1 MARGVI
7 TQKNFIMEKKAK
19 IIATLGPAIYSENK
33 LKQLIN
39 LGVDAFRIN
48 FSHNTNGISK
58 IVYKIRKIE
67 KIIKKKISLIADL
80 QGVKLRVG
88 KIKKENQK
96 IIFNQNY
103 IFDTKNELGNNKRI
117 TFPYPK
123 ILKKLKKGNK
133 ILIDDGKFTFVVIK
147 RTGNSV
153 TTICKSQNC
162 YMKSSKSVHV
172 QNLEIPF
179 NKLTSK
185 DKKDIKSAIKLG
197 CNWIALSY
205 IQNEKL
211 ILETRKLI
219 KSDVGIISKIENKH
233 ALKNITKIIKATDS
247 IMIARGD
254 LAIDIGHSEVPKVQ
268 LSLIK
273 KCSQFSKSVIVA
285 TQMLESM
292 IENNTATRAEINDI
306 ATAIF
311 QGADAVMLSAETA
324 IGKFPTLAVSTMAK
338 TISSTEKYKKEH
350 IEDFKN
356 LIISNKDP
364 VKSILLSVKDIAYN
378 SNVKAIIVFSNS
390 GKSAKL
396 VSAMRPA
403 AKILTISPNINV
415 SRQVSLLWGVQ
426 SINSRDANNWKDM
439 MSISKEI
446 IKKLKFIK
454 KNDFVVITAGLPF
467 GKSGMTN
474 MIRLYK
480 VEA

>member
-1 MARGVI
+1 
-7 TQKNFIMEKKAK
+7 MEKKAK
-19 IIATLGPAIYSENK
+19 IIATLGPAIYSSAK
-33 LKQLIN
+33 LKKLIN

-48 FSHNTNGISK
+48 FSHNTNGVSK
-58 IVYKIRKIE
+58 IVSKIRKIE
-67 KIIKKKISLIADL
+67 KITNKKISLIADL

-88 KIKKENQK
+88 KIKNEIQKIKFNQK
-96 IIFNQNY
+96 Y
-103 IFDTKNELGNNKRI
+103 IFDNKFELGNDRRI

-133 ILIDDGKFTFVVIK
+133 ILIDDGKFIFIVTNKI
-147 RTGNSV
+147 GNSIV
-153 TTICKSQNC
+153 TICKSQNC
-162 YMKSSKSVHV
+162 FMKSNKSVHI
-172 QNLEIPF
+172 QNIDITF
-179 NKLTSK
+179 NKLTKK

-211 ILETRKLI
+211 ILEARKLI
-219 KSDVGIISKIENKH
+219 KKDMGIISKIENKH
-233 ALKNITKIIKATDS
+233 ALKNIVNIIKSSDS

-273 KCSQFSKSVIVA
+273 KCSQYSKSVIVA

-292 IENNTATRAEINDI
+292 IENSTATRAEINDI

-311 QGADAVMLSAETA
+311 QGADTVMLSAEAA
-324 IGKFPTLAVSTMAK
+324 IGKYPAQAVSTMAK
-338 TISSTEKYKKEH
+338 TIISTEKYKKEH

-356 LIISNKDP
+356 SIMANKDP

-378 SNVKAIIVFSNS
+378 TNVKAIIVFSNS

-403 AKILTISPNINV
+403 AKILTISPNINI

-426 SINSRDANNWKDM
+426 SINSRDANGWKDM

-467 GKSGMTN
+467 GKAGMTN
-474 MIRLYK
+474 KIRLYK
-480 VEA
+480 VGT

>member
-1 MARGVI
+1 
-7 TQKNFIMEKKAK
+7 MEKKAK
-19 IIATLGPAIYSENK
+19 IIATLGPAIYNETK

-48 FSHNTNGISK
+48 FSHNIIGINK
-58 IVYKIRKIE
+58 IVSKIRKIE
-67 KIIKKKISLIADL
+67 KSTNKKISLIADL

-88 KIKKENQK
+88 KIKAESQKIKYNQK
-96 IIFNQNY
+96 FV
-103 IFDTKNELGNNKRI
+103 FDNKREIGSNSRI

-123 ILKKLKKGNK
+123 ILNRLKKGNK
-133 ILIDDGKFTFVVIK
+133 ILIDDGKFIFIVLKKI
-147 RTGNSV
+147 GNSV
-153 TTICKSQNC
+153 ITICKSKNC
-162 YMKSSKSVHV
+162 FIKSNKSVHIRNIDIV
-172 QNLEIPF
+172 F
-179 NKLTSK
+179 NKLTVK
-185 DKKDIKSAIKLG
+185 DKNDIKLAIKLG
-197 CNWIALSY
+197 CNWKALSY

-211 ILETRKLI
+211 ILEARKLLKKDI
-219 KSDVGIISKIENKH
+219 GIISKIENKH
-233 ALKNITKIIKATDS
+233 AIKNIINIIKATDS

-273 KCSQFSKSVIVA
+273 KCSQYSKSVIVA

-311 QGADAVMLSAETA
+311 QGADTVMLSAEAA
-324 IGKFPTLAVSTMAK
+324 IGKYPAQAVSTMAK
-338 TISSTEKYKKEH
+338 TIISTEKYKKEH

-356 LIISNKDP
+356 SIIANKDP

-378 SNVKAIIVFSNS
+378 TNVKAIIVFSNS

-426 SINSRDANNWKDM
+426 SINSRDANGWKDM

-454 KNDFVVITAGLPF
+454 KNDFVIITAGLPF
-467 GKSGMTN
+467 GKAGMTN

-480 VEA
+480 VGT

>member
-1 MARGVI
+1 
-7 TQKNFIMEKKAK
+7 MEKKAK
-19 IIATLGPAIYSENK
+19 IIATLGPAIYKETK
-33 LKQLIN
+33 LKQLVN

-58 IVYKIRKIE
+58 VVSRIRNIE
-67 KIIKKKISLIADL
+67 KKTKKKISLIADL
-80 QGVKLRVG
+80 QGVKLRIG
-88 KIKKENQK
+88 KIKSDNQK
-96 IIFNQNY
+96 IKFNQKL
-103 IFDTKNELGNNKRI
+103 IFDNRNLIGDNKRV
-117 TFPYPK
+117 TFAYPK
-123 ILKKLKKGNK
+123 ILNKLKKGNK
-133 ILIDDGKFTFVVIK
+133 ILIDDGKFIFIVTKKIGSSVVA
-147 RTGNSV
+147 
-153 TTICKSQNC
+153 ICKSQNC
-162 YMKSSKSVHV
+162 FIRSNKSVHI
-172 QNLEIPF
+172 QNVDIAF
-179 NKLTSK
+179 NKLTIK

-211 ILETRKLI
+211 ILEARKLI
-219 KSDVGIISKIENKH
+219 RKDMGIISKIENKH
-233 ALKNITKIIKATDS
+233 ALKNIVNIIKTSDS

-273 KCSQFSKSVIVA
+273 KCSQYSKSVIVA

-292 IENNTATRAEINDI
+292 IENSTATRAEINDI

-311 QGADAVMLSAETA
+311 QGADTVMLSAEAA
-324 IGKFPTLAVSTMAK
+324 IGKFPSQAVSTMSK
-338 TISSTEKYKKEH
+338 TIISTEKYKKEH

-356 LIISNKDP
+356 SIISNKDP

-378 SNVKAIIVFSNS
+378 NNVKAIIVFSNS

-426 SINSRDANNWKDM
+426 SINSRDANGWKDM

-454 KNDFVVITAGLPF
+454 KNDFVIITAGLPF
-467 GKSGMTN
+467 GRAGMTN

-480 VEA
+480 VGT

>member
-1 MARGVI
+1 
-7 TQKNFIMEKKAK
+7 MEKKAK
-19 IIATLGPAIYSENK
+19 IIATLGPAIYSEAK
-33 LKQLIN
+33 LKKLVG

-48 FSHNTNGISK
+48 FSHNTKGINK
-58 IVYKIRKIE
+58 IVSKIRKIE
-67 KIIKKKISLIADL
+67 VSSNKKISLIADL

-88 KIKKENQK
+88 NVEDNIQKIKYNQK
-96 IIFNQNY
+96 Y
-103 IFDTKNELGNNKRI
+103 VFDNKKINGNNFRI
-117 TFPYPK
+117 NFPYPK

-133 ILIDDGKFTFVVIK
+133 ILVDDGKFKFVVIGK
-147 RTGNSV
+147 KGPSI

-162 YMKSSKSVHV
+162 FIRSNKSVH
-172 QNLEIPF
+172 IPNFDISF
-179 NKLTSK
+179 NKLTQK
-185 DKKDIKSAIKLG
+185 DKKDIKIATTLG

-205 IQNEKL
+205 LQNEKI

-219 KSDVGIISKIENKH
+219 KKDMGIISKIENKH
-233 ALKNITKIIKATDS
+233 ALRNIVKIIKATDS

-311 QGADAVMLSAETA
+311 QGADTVMLSAEAA
-324 IGKFPTLAVSTMAK
+324 IGKFPTQAVSTMTQ
-338 TISSTEKYKKEH
+338 TILSTEKYKRQH
-350 IEDFKN
+350 IGDFKN
-356 LIISNKDP
+356 SIISNKDP
-364 VKSILLSVKDIAYN
+364 VKSILLSVKDVAYN
-378 SNVKAIIVFSNS
+378 ANVKAIIVFSNS

-403 AKILTISPNINV
+403 AKIVTISPNINV
-415 SRQVSLLWGVQ
+415 CRQVSLIWGVQ
-426 SINSRDANNWKDM
+426 SINSRDANGWKDM

-454 KNDFVVITAGLPF
+454 KNDFVIITAGLPF
-467 GKSGMTN
+467 GKAGMTN

-480 VEA
+480 VGT

>member
-1 MARGVI
+1 
-7 TQKNFIMEKKAK
+7 MEKKAK
-19 IIATLGPAIYSENK
+19 IIATLGPAIFNEAK
-33 LKQLIN
+33 LKQIVD

-48 FSHNTNGISK
+48 FSHNTNGIEK
-58 IVYKIRKIE
+58 LVLKIRKIE
-67 KIIKKKISLIADL
+67 KIKNKKLALIADL

-88 KIKKENQK
+88 RIENQNQK
-96 IIFNQNY
+96 IKYNQKY
-103 IFDTKNELGNNKRI
+103 IFDNKKKIGNSNRI
-117 TFPYPK
+117 SFSYPK

-133 ILIDDGKFTFVVIK
+133 ILIDDGKFTFIVISK
-147 RTGNSV
+147 KGNAV

-162 YMKSSKSVHV
+162 YMKSKKSVHIH
-172 QNLEIPF
+172 NFDIAF

-185 DKKDIKSAIKLG
+185 DKRDIKKAIKLG

-219 KSDVGIISKIENKH
+219 KNDMGIISKIENKH
-233 ALKNITKIIKATDS
+233 ALKNINKIIKFSDS

-292 IENNTATRAEINDI
+292 IENNTATRAEVNDI
-306 ATAIF
+306 ATAVF
-311 QGADAVMLSAETA
+311 QGADAVMLSAEAA
-324 IGKFPTLAVSTMAK
+324 IGKFPSQAVSTMAK
-338 TISSTEKYKKEH
+338 TIISTEKYKKEH

-356 LIISNKDP
+356 LIIANKDP

-403 AKILTISPNINV
+403 AKIVTISPNINV
-415 SRQVSLLWGVQ
+415 CRQVSLLWGVK
-426 SINSRDANNWKDM
+426 SINSRDANGWKDM
-439 MSISKEI
+439 MSISREI

-454 KNDFVVITAGLPF
+454 KNDFVIITAGLPF
-467 GKSGMTN
+467 GKAGMTN

-480 VEA
+480 VAS

>member
-1 MARGVI
+1 
-7 TQKNFIMEKKAK
+7 MEKKAK
-19 IIATLGPAIYSENK
+19 IIATLGPSIYSNAK
-33 LKQLIN
+33 LKQLVS
-39 LGVDAFRIN
+39 LGVDSFRIN
-48 FSHNTNGISK
+48 FSHNTQGINK
-58 IVYKIRKIE
+58 IVSKIRKIE
-67 KIIKKKISLIADL
+67 KSSNKKIALIADL

-88 KIKKENQK
+88 NIKENSQKIKYNQK
-96 IIFNQNY
+96 F
-103 IFDTKNELGNNKRI
+103 IFDIKKKDGDHTRI
-117 TFPYPK
+117 NFPYPK

-133 ILIDDGKFTFVVIK
+133 ILIDDGKFTFKVTEK
-147 RTGNSV
+147 KGLAV

-162 YMKSSKSVHV
+162 FMKSNKSIH
-172 QNLEIPF
+172 IPNFDIAF

-185 DKKDIKSAIKLG
+185 DKKDIKTAIKLG

-205 IQNEKL
+205 LQNEKL
-211 ILETRKLI
+211 ILEARKLI
-219 KSDVGIISKIENKH
+219 KKDMGIISKIENKH
-233 ALKNITKIIKATDS
+233 ALKNIIKIIKATDS

-311 QGADAVMLSAETA
+311 QGADTVMISAEAA
-324 IGKFPTLAVSTMAK
+324 IGKFPTQAVSTMTQ
-338 TISSTEKYKKEH
+338 TILSTEKYKRQH

-356 LIISNKDP
+356 SIISNKDP

-378 SNVKAIIVFSNS
+378 TNVKAIIVFSNS

-403 AKILTISPNINV
+403 AKIVTISPNINV

-426 SINSRDANNWKDM
+426 SINSRDASGWKDM

-454 KNDFVVITAGLPF
+454 KNDFVIITAGLPF
-467 GKSGMTN
+467 GKAGMTN
-474 MIRLYK
+474 MVRLYK
-480 VEA
+480 VGT

>member
-1 MARGVI
+1 
-7 TQKNFIMEKKAK
+7 MEKKAK
-19 IIATLGPAIYSENK
+19 IIATLGPAIYSDTK
-33 LKQLIN
+33 LKQLVK

-48 FSHNTNGISK
+48 FSHNTDGVSK
-58 IVYKIRKIE
+58 IVSKIRKIE
-67 KIIKKKISLIADL
+67 RYTNKKIALIADL

-88 KIKKENQK
+88 KIKEDSQRVKYNQK
-96 IIFNQNY
+96 Y
-103 IFDTKNELGNNKRI
+103 IFDSKKQIGDLSRI
-117 TFPYPK
+117 NFPYPK

-133 ILIDDGKFTFVVIK
+133 ILVDDGKFTFVVTSKKGLAI
-147 RTGNSV
+147 
-153 TTICKSQNC
+153 TTVCKSQNC
-162 YMKSSKSVHV
+162 YMKSNKSIH
-172 QNLEIPF
+172 IPNFNISF
-179 NKLTSK
+179 NKLTPK
-185 DKKDIKSAIKLG
+185 DKKDIKTATKLG

-205 IQNEKL
+205 LQNEKL

-219 KSDVGIISKIENKH
+219 KKDMGIISKIENKQS
-233 ALKNITKIIKATDS
+233 LKNIINIIKATDS

-324 IGKFPTLAVSTMAK
+324 IGKFPSYAVSTMSK
-338 TISSTEKYKKEH
+338 TILSTEKYKRQH

-356 LIISNKDP
+356 SIISNKDP

-378 SNVKAIIVFSNS
+378 PDVKAIIVFSNS

-403 AKILTISPNINV
+403 AKIVTISPNINV

-426 SINSRDANNWKDM
+426 SINSRDANGWKDM
-439 MSISKEI
+439 MSISSEI

-467 GKSGMTN
+467 GKAGMTN
-474 MIRLYK
+474 MVRLYK
-480 VEA
+480 VGT

>member
-1 MARGVI
+1 
-7 TQKNFIMEKKAK
+7 MEKKAK
-19 IIATLGPAIYSENK
+19 IIATLGPAIFSEAK
-33 LKQLIN
+33 LKQIID

-48 FSHNTNGISK
+48 FSHNTNGIEK
-58 IVYKIRKIE
+58 IVSKIRKIE
-67 KIIKKKISLIADL
+67 KVKNKKLALIADL

-88 KIKKENQK
+88 RIQNENQK
-96 IIFNQNY
+96 IKYNQKY
-103 IFDTKNELGNNKRI
+103 IFDNKIEIGNSNRI
-117 TFPYPK
+117 SFPYPK

-133 ILIDDGKFTFVVIK
+133 ILIDDGKFTFVVINK
-147 RTGNSV
+147 IGNKV
-153 TTICKSQNC
+153 LTICKSQNC
-162 YMKSSKSVHV
+162 YMKSNKSVH
-172 QNLEIPF
+172 IPNFDIAF
-179 NKLTSK
+179 NRLTIK
-185 DKKDIKSAIKLG
+185 DKKDIKKAIKLG

-211 ILETRKLI
+211 IRETRKLI
-219 KSDVGIISKIENKH
+219 RNDMGIISKIENKH
-233 ALKNITKIIKATDS
+233 ALKNINEIIKSSDS

-254 LAIDIGHSEVPKVQ
+254 LAIDIGHSEVPKIQ

-306 ATAIF
+306 ATAVF
-311 QGADAVMLSAETA
+311 QGADTVMLSAEAA
-324 IGKFPTLAVSTMAK
+324 IGKFPSQAVSTMAK
-338 TISSTEKYKKEH
+338 TIISTEKYKKEH

-356 LIISNKDP
+356 SIMANKDP

-378 SNVKAIIVFSNS
+378 SDVKAIIVFSNS

-403 AKILTISPNINV
+403 AKVITISPNINV
-415 SRQVSLLWGVQ
+415 CRQVSLLWGVQ
-426 SINSRDANNWKDM
+426 SINSRDANGWKDM
-439 MSISKEI
+439 MSISREI
-446 IKKLKFIK
+446 IKKLKFVK

-467 GKSGMTN
+467 GKAGMTN

-480 VEA
+480 VGT

>member
-1 MARGVI
+1 
-7 TQKNFIMEKKAK
+7 MEKKAK
-19 IIATLGPAIYSENK
+19 IIATLGPAIYNESK
-33 LKQLIN
+33 LRQLVN

-48 FSHNTNGISK
+48 FSHDTNGIGK
-58 IVYKIRKIE
+58 IVSRIRRIE
-67 KIIKKKISLIADL
+67 KNTNKKIALIADL

-88 KIKKENQK
+88 KTNNENYKIKYNQK
-96 IIFNQNY
+96 FT
-103 IFDTKNELGNNKRI
+103 FDNKKELGNNNRI

-133 ILIDDGKFTFVVIK
+133 ILIDDGKFTFIVTKKV
-147 RTGNSV
+147 GNSV

-162 YMKSSKSVHV
+162 YIKSNKSVHI
-172 QNLEIPF
+172 QNLDISF
-179 NKLTSK
+179 NKLTTK

-211 ILETRKLI
+211 IHESRKLI
-219 KSDVGIISKIENKH
+219 KKDMGIISKIENKY
-233 ALKNITKIIKATDS
+233 ALKNITEIIKATDS

-311 QGADAVMLSAETA
+311 QGADTVMLSAEAA
-324 IGKFPTLAVSTMAK
+324 IGKFPSQAVSTMTQ
-338 TISSTEKYKKEH
+338 TIISTEEYKKDH

-356 LIISNKDP
+356 SIITNKDP
-364 VKSILLSVKDIAYN
+364 VKSVLLSVKDIAYN
-378 SNVKAIIVFSNS
+378 PDVKAIIVFSNS
-390 GKSAKL
+390 GRSAKL

-426 SINSRDANNWKDM
+426 SINSRDANGWKDM

-454 KNDFVVITAGLPF
+454 KNDFVIITAGLPF
-467 GKSGMTN
+467 GRADMTN
-474 MIRLYK
+474 MIRFYK
-480 VEA
+480 VGT

>member
-1 MARGVI
+1 
-7 TQKNFIMEKKAK
+7 MEKKAK
-19 IIATLGPAIYSENK
+19 IIATLGPAIFSEIK
-33 LKQLIN
+33 LKQLVN

-48 FSHNTNGISK
+48 FSHDTNGIKK
-58 IVYKIRKIE
+58 IVSKIRKIE
-67 KIIKKKISLIADL
+67 KSTNKKIPLIADL

-88 KIKKENQK
+88 KILNNSQKIKFNQK
-96 IIFNQNY
+96 Y
-103 IFDTKNELGNNKRI
+103 IFDNKKDLGNNSRI
-117 TFPYPK
+117 NFPYPK

-133 ILIDDGKFTFVVIK
+133 ILIDDGKFTFIVTSK
-147 RTGNSV
+147 KGSAV
-153 TTICKSQNC
+153 TTVCKSQNC
-162 YMKSSKSVHV
+162 VIKNNKSVH
-172 QNLEIPF
+172 IPNIDMTF
-179 NKLTSK
+179 NKLTIK
-185 DKKDIKSAIKLG
+185 DKKDIKTASKLG

-205 IQNEKL
+205 LQNEKL
-211 ILETRKLI
+211 IFEARSLI
-219 KSDVGIISKIENKH
+219 NKDIGIISKIENKQ
-233 ALKNITKIIKATDS
+233 ALKNIIKIIKASDS

-311 QGADAVMLSAETA
+311 QGADTVMLSAEAA
-324 IGKFPTLAVSTMAK
+324 IGKFPSQAVKTMSQ
-338 TISSTEKYKKEH
+338 TIISAEKYKREH
-350 IEDFKN
+350 IQDFKN
-356 LIISNKDP
+356 SIITNKDP
-364 VKSILLSVKDIAYN
+364 VKSILLSVKDMAYN
-378 SNVKAIIVFSNS
+378 PDVKAIIVFSNS

-415 SRQVSLLWGVQ
+415 CRQVSLLWGVQ
-426 SINSRDANNWKDM
+426 SINSRDANGWKDM

-446 IKKLKFIK
+446 IKKLKFVK
-454 KNDFVVITAGLPF
+454 KNDFVIITAGLPF
-467 GKSGMTN
+467 GKAGMTN

-480 VEA
+480 VGT

>member
-1 MARGVI
+1 MV
-7 TQKNFIMEKKAK
+7 EKKAK
-19 IIATLGPAIYSENK
+19 IIATLGPAIYSGTK

-48 FSHNTNGISK
+48 FSHNTKGMRK
-58 IVYKIRKIE
+58 IVSKIRKIE
-67 KIIKKKISLIADL
+67 RFTNKKIALIADL

-88 KIKKENQK
+88 KIKKDNIRIKYNQK
-96 IIFNQNY
+96 F
-103 IFDTKNELGNNKRI
+103 IFDNKKQVGDHSRI
-117 TFPYPK
+117 NFPYPK

-133 ILIDDGKFTFVVIK
+133 ILIDDGKFTFVI
-147 RTGNSV
+147 TGKKGTSV
-153 TTICKSQNC
+153 TTLCKSQNC
-162 YMKSSKSVHV
+162 YIKSSKSIH
-172 QNLEIPF
+172 IPNF
-179 NKLTSK
+179 DISYKKLTLK
-185 DKKDIKSAIKLG
+185 DKKDIKTATNLG

-205 IQNEKL
+205 LQNEKL
-211 ILETRKLI
+211 ILEARKLI
-219 KSDVGIISKIENKH
+219 KKDMGIISKIENKH
-233 ALKNITKIIKATDS
+233 ALKNIIKIIKSTDS

-273 KCSQFSKSVIVA
+273 KCSQLSKSVIVA

-311 QGADAVMLSAETA
+311 QGADTVMLSAEAA
-324 IGKFPTLAVSTMAK
+324 IGKFPIQAVSTMSQ
-338 TISSTEKYKKEH
+338 TILSAEKYKRQH

-356 LIISNKDP
+356 SIISNKDP

-378 SNVKAIIVFSNS
+378 PDVKAIIVFSNS

-403 AKILTISPNINV
+403 AKIVSISPNINV
-415 SRQVSLLWGVQ
+415 CRQVSLLWGVQ
-426 SINSRDANNWKDM
+426 SINSRDANGWKDM

-446 IKKLKFIK
+446 IKKLKFIN
-454 KNDFVVITAGLPF
+454 KNDFVIITAGLPF
-467 GKSGMTN
+467 GKAGMTN

-480 VEA
+480 VGT

>member
-1 MARGVI
+1 
-7 TQKNFIMEKKAK
+7 MEKKAK
-19 IIATLGPAIYSENK
+19 IIATLGPAIYTQSK
-33 LKQLIN
+33 LKRLVN

-48 FSHNTNGISK
+48 FSHNTNNIIK
-58 IVYKIRKIE
+58 IVSRIRNIE
-67 KIIKKKISLIADL
+67 KNTRKKISLIADL
-80 QGVKLRVG
+80 QGVKLRIG
-88 KIKKENQK
+88 IIKNKNQK
-96 IIFNQNY
+96 IKFNQKF
-103 IFDTKNELGNNKRI
+103 IFDNKIEIGDDKRV
-117 TFPYPK
+117 TFAYPK

-133 ILIDDGKFTFVVIK
+133 IFIDDGKFIFIVIK
-147 RTGNSV
+147 KIGNSV
-153 TTICKSQNC
+153 VTVCKSKNC
-162 YMKSSKSVHV
+162 FIKSNKSVHI
-172 QNLEIPF
+172 QNVDIAF
-179 NKLTSK
+179 NRLTTK

-211 ILETRKLI
+211 ILEARKLI
-219 KSDVGIISKIENKH
+219 KKDMGIISKIENKY
-233 ALKNITKIIKATDS
+233 ALKNIVNIIKASDS

-254 LAIDIGHSEVPKVQ
+254 LAIEIGHSEVPKVQ

-273 KCSQFSKSVIVA
+273 KCSHHSKSVIVA

-324 IGKFPTLAVSTMAK
+324 VGKFPSQAVSTMSK
-338 TISSTEKYKKEH
+338 TIISTEKYKKEH

-356 LIISNKDP
+356 SIITNKDP

-378 SNVKAIIVFSNS
+378 TNVKAIIVFSNS
-390 GKSAKL
+390 GRSAKL

-426 SINSRDANNWKDM
+426 SINSRDANGWKDM

-446 IKKLKFIK
+446 IKKLRFIK
-454 KNDFVVITAGLPF
+454 KDDFVIITAGLPF
-467 GKSGMTN
+467 GKAGMTN

-480 VEA
+480 VGS

>member
-1 MARGVI
+1 
-7 TQKNFIMEKKAK
+7 MEKKAK
-19 IIATLGPAIYSENK
+19 IIATLGPAIYNETK

-48 FSHNTNGISK
+48 FSHNTNSIKK
-58 IVYKIRKIE
+58 IVSRIRKIE
-67 KIIKKKISLIADL
+67 KSKNKKISLIADL

-88 KIKKENQK
+88 KIKDESQKIKFNQK
-96 IIFNQNY
+96 Y
-103 IFDTKNELGNNKRI
+103 IFDNKKELGNNNRI
-117 TFPYPK
+117 TFPYTK

-133 ILIDDGKFTFVVIK
+133 ILIDDGKFLFIVIK
-147 RTGNSV
+147 KKNNSV
-153 TTICKSQNC
+153 TTVCKSQNC
-162 YMKSSKSVHV
+162 YMKSNKSVHI
-172 QNLEIPF
+172 QNLDITF
-179 NKLTSK
+179 NKLTTK
-185 DKKDIKSAIKLG
+185 DKKDIKSAITLG

-205 IQNEKL
+205 LQNEKL
-211 ILETRKLI
+211 IIEARKLI
-219 KSDVGIISKIENKH
+219 KKDIGIISKIENKH

-311 QGADAVMLSAETA
+311 QGADTVMLSAETA
-324 IGKFPTLAVSTMAK
+324 IGKFPSQAVSTMNK
-338 TISSTEKYKKEH
+338 TIISTEKYKKEH
-350 IEDFKN
+350 IDDFKN
-356 LIISNKDP
+356 SIISKKDP

-378 SNVKAIIVFSNS
+378 PDVKAIIVFSNS

-396 VSAMRPA
+396 VSAIRPA
-403 AKILTISPNINV
+403 AKIVTISPNINV

-426 SINSRDANNWKDM
+426 SINSRDANGWKDM
-439 MSISKEI
+439 MSISREI

-467 GKSGMTN
+467 GKAGMTN

-480 VEA
+480 VGT

>member
-1 MARGVI
+1 
-7 TQKNFIMEKKAK
+7 MEKKAK
-19 IIATLGPAIYSENK
+19 IIATLGPAIYSNTK
-33 LKQLIN
+33 LKQLVN

-48 FSHNTNGISK
+48 FSHKTQGINK
-58 IVYKIRKIE
+58 IVSKIRKIE
-67 KIIKKKISLIADL
+67 KSSNKKLAIIADL

-88 KIKKENQK
+88 NIKGDSQKIKYNQK
-96 IIFNQNY
+96 Y
-103 IFDTKNELGNNKRI
+103 IFDTKKNVGDHTRI
-117 TFPYPK
+117 NFPYPK
-123 ILKKLKKGNK
+123 ILKKLKKGNI
-133 ILIDDGKFTFVVIK
+133 ILVDDGKFTFVV
-147 RTGNSV
+147 TGKKGLAI

-162 YMKSSKSVHV
+162 FVKSNKSIH
-172 QNLEIPF
+172 IPNFDIAF
-179 NKLTSK
+179 NKLTLK
-185 DKKDIKSAIKLG
+185 DKKDIKTAIKLG

-205 IQNEKL
+205 LQNEKL
-211 ILETRKLI
+211 ILEARKLI
-219 KSDVGIISKIENKH
+219 KKDMGIISKIENKH
-233 ALKNITKIIKATDS
+233 ALKNIIKIIKASDS

-311 QGADAVMLSAETA
+311 QGADTVMLSAEAA
-324 IGKFPTLAVSTMAK
+324 IGKFPTQAVSTMTQ
-338 TISSTEKYKKEH
+338 TILSTEKYKRQH

-356 LIISNKDP
+356 SIISNKDP

-378 SNVKAIIVFSNS
+378 TNVKAIIVFSNS

-403 AKILTISPNINV
+403 AKIVTISPNINV

-426 SINSRDANNWKDM
+426 SINSRDANGWKDM

-446 IKKLKFIK
+446 IKKLKFIG

-467 GKSGMTN
+467 GKAGMTN

-480 VEA
+480 VGS

>member
-1 MARGVI
+1 
-7 TQKNFIMEKKAK
+7 MEKKAK
-19 IIATLGPAIYSENK
+19 IIATLGPAIYSESK
-33 LKQLIN
+33 LKKLIE
-39 LGVDAFRIN
+39 LGVDAFRVN
-48 FSHNTNGISK
+48 FSHNTKGISK
-58 IVYKIRKIE
+58 IISKIRKIE
-67 KIIKKKISLIADL
+67 KIKGKKISLIADL
-80 QGVKLRVG
+80 QGVKLRIG
-88 KIKKENQK
+88 KIKGESQKINYNQK
-96 IIFNQNY
+96 F
-103 IFDTKNELGNNKRI
+103 IFDNKKKPGDQYRVN
-117 TFPYPK
+117 FPYPK
-123 ILKKLKKGNK
+123 IIKKIKKGNK
-133 ILIDDGKFTFVVIK
+133 ILIDDGKFLFIVISK
-147 RTGNSV
+147 NKDSIITK
-153 TTICKSQNC
+153 CKSQNC
-162 YMKSSKSVHV
+162 VLKDNKSIHIT
-172 QNLEIPF
+172 NFDINF

-185 DKKDIKSAIKLG
+185 DRKDIKMAVKLG

-205 IQNEKL
+205 LQNEKL
-211 ILETRKLI
+211 VVEARKLI
-219 KSDVGIISKIENKH
+219 KKDMGIISKIENKH
-233 ALKNITKIIKATDS
+233 ALKNIKKIIQFTDS

-311 QGADAVMLSAETA
+311 QGADTVMLSAEAA
-324 IGKFPTLAVSTMAK
+324 IGKFPLQAVSTMK
-338 TISSTEKYKKEH
+338 ETILSTEKYKREH

-356 LIISNKDP
+356 SIIANKDP

-378 SNVKAIIVFSNS
+378 PDVKAIIVFSNS

-403 AKILTISPNINV
+403 AKIVTISPNINV

-426 SINSRDANNWKDM
+426 SINSRDANGWKDM

-467 GKSGMTN
+467 GKAGMTN
-474 MIRLYK
+474 MVRLYK
-480 VEA
+480 VGS